1 MSEPGLCVVICTH
14 DRVELLGKTLDSLN
28 AAVRPTGWRAEILV
42 IANACGD
49 ATHAFLDDYARAPEG
64 RLPLRWHAE
73 PRPGK
78 SHALNLAISLIES
91 DLVAFVDDDHRV
103 DAAYLKEVCQA
114 ADTYPEA
121 DLFCGRILPDWNGT
135 EPAWVHDRGP
145 YRIYPLPV
153 PRFDLGDVPQALNR
167 DIAIPGGGNLFLR
180 GSWLKRVGPFS
191 VEFGP
196 VGHNLGG
203 AEDIE
208 WVLRALDLGA
218 QLRYAPAVMQ
228 HHYVDNER
236 LQLRYLLAKAF
247 ERSASTVRVHHGDG
261 GGIPL
266 YMYRKL
272 FGYFFSALTAW
283 SNARRR
289 FFLVRLAASLGE
301 VKGYRQARLDRL
313 KRAT

>member
-28 AAVRPTGWRAEILV
+28 AAVRPAGWRVEILV

-78 SHALNLAISLIES
+78 SHALNLAMSLIES

-121 DLFCGRILPDWNGT
+121 DLFCGRILPDWNGS
-135 EPAWVHDRGP
+135 EPAWVHDRGR

-153 PRFDLGDVPQALNR
+153 PRFDLGDTPRTLTS
-167 DIAIPGGGNLFLR
+167 DIAIPGGGNLFMRAPWLR
-180 GSWLKRVGPFS
+180 RVGPFA

-208 WVLRALDLGA
+208 WVLRAFALGA
-218 QLRYAPAVMQ
+218 KLRYAPAVIQ
-228 HHYVDNER
+228 HHYVDTER
-236 LQLRYLLAKAF
+236 LKLRYLLEKAF
-247 ERSASTVRVHHGDG
+247 ERTASTVRVHHGDAA
-261 GGIPL
+261 GIPL

-272 FGYFFSALTAW
+272 FGYGFSALTAW
-283 SNARRR
+283 SQARRR
-289 FFLVRLAASLGE
+289 FFLMRLAASLGE
-301 VKGYRQARLDRL
+301 IKGYRQAKKDRMAS
-313 KRAT
+313 KA

>member
-1 MSEPGLCVVICTH
+1 MNEPGLVVLICTH
-14 DRVELLGKTLDSLN
+14 DRVGLLGKTLDSLN
-28 AAVRPTGWRAEILV
+28 TAERPAGWRAEILV
-42 IANACGD
+42 IANACKD
-49 ATHAFLDDYARAPEG
+49 ATHAFLDEYQNGAEG
-64 RLPLRWHAE
+64 RLPLRWRAE
-73 PRPGK
+73 ATPGK

-103 DAAYLKEVCQA
+103 DSGYLKSVCQA
-114 ADTYPEA
+114 ADHYPEA
-121 DLFCGRILPDWNGT
+121 DLFCGRILPDWDGS
-135 EPAWVHDRGP
+135 EPAWVHDSGP

-153 PRFDLGDVPQALNR
+153 PRFDLGEAPQALNR
-167 DIAIPGGGNLFLR
+167 DIAVPGGGNLFLR
-180 GSWLKRVGPFS
+180 GPWLKRVGPFS
-191 VEFGP
+191 IEFGP

-218 QLRYAPAVMQ
+218 KLQYVPKVMQ

-236 LQLRYLLAKAF
+236 LQLRYLLAKAY
-247 ERSASTVRVHHGDG
+247 ERSASTVRVHHGST

-272 FGYFFSALTAW
+272 FGYGFSALTAW
-283 SNARRR
+283 SHARRR

-301 VKGYRQARLDRL
+301 VKGYRQARNDRL
-313 KRAT
+313 KSKT